1 MYNIRLLAAELY
13 GDHHMT
19 QIENWPRIAVV
30 GAGAVGGYFGGL
42 LVRAGA
48 RAIMLGRPT
57 FVDAVNKDGLF
68 LTLCNFRKTSACR
81 QPTELSATASAEIIA
96 LFKCR
101 RANIKK
107 GHSILNGPLFVG

>member
-42 LVRAGA
+42 LVRA
-48 RAIMLGRPT
+48 
-57 FVDAVNKDGLF
+57 
-68 LTLCNFRKTSACR
+68 
-81 QPTELSATASAEIIA
+81 
-96 LFKCR
+96 
-101 RANIKK
+101 
-107 GHSILNGPLFVG
+107 